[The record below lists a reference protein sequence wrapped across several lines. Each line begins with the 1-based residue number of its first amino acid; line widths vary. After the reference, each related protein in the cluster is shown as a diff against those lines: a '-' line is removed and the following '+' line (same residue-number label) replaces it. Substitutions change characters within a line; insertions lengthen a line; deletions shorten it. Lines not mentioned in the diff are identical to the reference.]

1 MFQRSCYP
9 LSCHARQVRWGILGL
24 CSAPLLGAYFYS
36 RGFKISFLICPLRHL
51 TGIPCPT
58 CGMTRSFMAIV
69 RGDWLQ
75 ALAAHL
81 FGPVLFASFLI
92 AIVHIA
98 SELLTGR
105 RITAFYI
112 QLLRRRAL
120 QVNILFI
127 VLSYYALRLY
137 YLSMSGELTLAFLNS
152 PFGHLLF
159 SGTNAS

>member
-1 MFQRSCYP
+1 
-9 LSCHARQVRWGILGL
+9 
-24 CSAPLLGAYFYS
+24 
-36 RGFKISFLICPLRHL
+36 
-51 TGIPCPT
+51 
-58 CGMTRSFMAIV
+58 MAIV